1 MATCLGFLGS
11 VSARRAAFRH
21 CLRVPLRPFFPMV
34 SWLATHHALGGSLA
48 HSVLLPEPGG
58 PQKTSTTGVGSGSGS
73 GSGSTSS
80 LTRLDAGCVS
90 SSSSSSSS
98 RGDPAPRFVPPSS
111 TPAAPSPSARAA
123 THRTDPGSGSVVSS
137 PKQSPSSSVAS
148 SFFRSSLRL
157 WPSRPG
163 NHGVGFVP
171 TLRILNPAP
180 SFTTRASTCTL
191 DTPAG
196 SRFSRRQHA
205 RPIGTTGPASSAGS
219 RPTGGHA
226 NGSRVA

>member
-1 MATCLGFLGS
+1 
-11 VSARRAAFRH
+11 
-21 CLRVPLRPFFPMV
+21 MV
-34 SWLATHHALGGSLA
+34 SWLATHHASGGSLA
-48 HSVLLPEPGG
+48 HSVLLPDPGG

-73 GSGSTSS
+73 GWTSS
-80 LTRLDAGCVS
+80 LTRLDAGRVS
-90 SSSSSSSS
+90 SSSS
-98 RGDPAPRFVPPSS
+98 RRNPAPRRFVPPSS
-111 TPAAPSPSARAA
+111 AAVAAPSPPPPARADGIADGIAA

-137 PKQSPSSSVAS
+137 PKQSPSSNVAS

-219 RPTGGHA
+219 RPTGGHT